1 MPKKR
6 PGRREFL
13 KDSLLASGG
22 AAALL
27 SLEERI
33 LLAKAPPQSGA
44 PAGSVSGLP
53 MGKIGK
59 LKISRLICGGNL
71 ISGFAHSR
79 DLVYVSSLVKRY
91 FTDDKVVETLR
102 ICEENGINTA
112 ILRLDS
118 HTIRI
123 LKRYWKT
130 EGGKI
135 QWIAQIKTGADNL
148 TSDAKKAIDA
158 GAAGLYVQGGVGDSL
173 VKSGRTD
180 VLAKFVEFARTND
193 AIGGV
198 GGHTLA
204 VPVACEKAGVNPDFY
219 MKTLHT
225 SKYWSFT
232 TENVHDNAWSQTPD
246 KTIEFMKKVDKPW
259 IAFKVLAAGAISPTV
274 GFKHAFT
281 GGADFICVGMFDF
294 QVKDDVKIAK
304 SLLAR
309 KLQRQRPWRG

>member
-1 MPKKR
+1 MPKRR
-6 PGRREFL
+6 PDRREFL
-13 KDSLLASGG
+13 RDSLLVSGG

-33 LLAKAPPQSGA
+33 LLAKAPAESA
-44 PAGSVSGLP
+44 KPATAVSGLP
-53 MGKIGK
+53 TGKIGK
-59 LKISRLICGGNL
+59 LKISRVICGGNL
-71 ISGFAHSR
+71 ISGNAHSR
-79 DLVYVSSLVKRY
+79 DLVYVSSLLKHY
-91 FTDDKVVETLR
+91 FTDEKVLETLR

-118 HTIRI
+118 QTIRI
-123 LKRYWKT
+123 LNKHWKK
-130 EGGKI
+130 GGKI
-135 QWIAQIKTGADNL
+135 QWIAQIKTGARAL
-148 TSDAKKAIDA
+148 TNDAKKAIDA
-158 GAAGLYVQGGVGDSL
+158 GAAGVYVQGGVGDNL
-173 VKSGRTD
+173 AKGGRTD
-180 VLAKFVEFARTND
+180 VLAKFVEFARKNGVI
-193 AIGGV
+193 AGIGG
-198 GGHTLA
+198 HKLA

-232 TENVHDNAWSQTPD
+232 PEGVHDNVWSETPD

-259 IAFKVLAAGAISPTV
+259 IAFKVLAAGAISPTI

-309 KLQRQRPWRG
+309 KLQRRRPWCG

>member
-1 MPKKR
+1 MPKER
-6 PGRREFL
+6 SDRREFL
-13 KDSLLASGG
+13 RDSLLVSGG

-33 LLAKAPPQSGA
+33 LLAQA
-44 PAGSVSGLP
+44 PAKPAKPAPAVSGLP

-59 LKISRLICGGNL
+59 LKISRVICGGNL

-91 FTDDKVVETLR
+91 FTDDKVVETLK

-112 ILRLDS
+112 ILRLDD
-118 HTIRI
+118 HTTRI
-123 LKRYWKT
+123 LKRYWKK

-135 QWIAQIKTGADNL
+135 QWIAQIKTAAKVL
-148 TSDAKKAIDA
+148 TDGAKKAIDA
-158 GAAGLYVQGGVGDSL
+158 GAAGVYVQGGVGDSI
-173 VKSGRTD
+173 VHSKRAD
-180 VLAKFVEFARTND
+180 VLAKFVEFARTNGVL
-193 AIGGV
+193 AGIGG
-198 GGHTLA
+198 HKLA
-204 VPVACEKAGVNPDFY
+204 VPVECEKAGVNPDFY

-232 TENVHDNAWSQTPD
+232 TENVHDNVWSETPD
-246 KTIEFMKKVDKPW
+246 KTIEFMKKVAKPW

-274 GFKHAFT
+274 GFKYAFT

-309 KLQRQRPWRG
+309 KLKRERPWRG

>member
-1 MPKKR
+1 MPKER
-6 PGRREFL
+6 PDRREFL
-13 KDSLLASGG
+13 RDSLLVSGG

-33 LLAKAPPQSGA
+33 LLAKAPTKSAKPA
-44 PAGSVSGLP
+44 PGVSGLP

-59 LKISRLICGGNL
+59 LKISRVICGGNL

-118 HTIRI
+118 HTTRI
-123 LKRYWKT
+123 LKRYWKK

-135 QWIAQIKTGADNL
+135 QWIAQIKTGARAL
-148 TSDAKKAIDA
+148 TNDARKAIDA
-158 GAAGLYVQGGVGDSL
+158 GAAGVYVQGGVGDSL
-173 VKSGRTD
+173 AHSKRPD
-180 VLAKFVEFARTND
+180 ILAKFVEFAKTNGVL
-193 AIGGV
+193 GGV
-198 GGHTLA
+198 GGHKLA

-232 TENVHDNAWSQTPD
+232 PENVHDNVWSETPD

-259 IAFKVLAAGAISPTV
+259 IAFKVLAAGAISPTI

-309 KLQRQRPWRG
+309 KPKRQRPWRG